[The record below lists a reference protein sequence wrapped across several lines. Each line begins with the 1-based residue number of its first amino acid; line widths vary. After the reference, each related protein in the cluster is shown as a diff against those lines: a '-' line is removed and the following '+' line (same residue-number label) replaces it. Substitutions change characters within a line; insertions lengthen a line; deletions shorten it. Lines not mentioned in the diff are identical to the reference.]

1 VREADLAESWM
12 ISFDLLPKV
21 SRTFALAI
29 AGLRDPLRGCV
40 AVSYLLCRILDT
52 IEDAP
57 GITARQR
64 WEAMEPFLRCLPE
77 ACALPDGWSERI
89 AGLLGPRS
97 APSDLELLEKSD
109 AVLACF
115 AACDPSS
122 RLAMTRW
129 VTEMGK
135 GMVAWSERMGEGEG
149 VLKTLP
155 SLVALD
161 RYCYYIA
168 GTVGHLLTD
177 LFYIHSPSISK
188 VLFYELQED
197 AEAFGLGLQKV
208 NIVKDIRDDLRR
220 GWCFI
225 PLDGL
230 REQGLEPRQLVEEE
244 SGDAAY
250 RAVLPVLAAAAE
262 HLERAFR
269 YLSRMPVEEQE
280 IRLFLAMSL
289 FFAVKTLALVA
300 EEPTALMREEK
311 LKISRG
317 EVASVLALCRMKI
330 NRPKALEAYYREIAK
345 PLGVFAARRGE
356 GR

>member
-1 VREADLAESWM
+1 MRNAAAAESWA

-57 GITARQR
+57 GLSARQR
-64 WEAMEPFLRCLPE
+64 WEAMEPLLVSLPE
-77 ACALPDGWSERI
+77 ACELPTGWRTRVT
-89 AGLLGPRS
+89 GLLGARS
-97 APSDLELLEKSD
+97 APSDLELIEKSH

-122 RLAMTRW
+122 RLSMTRW

-135 GMVAWSERMGEGEG
+135 GMVAWSERMGEG

-168 GTVGHLLTD
+168 GTVGYLLTD

-225 PLDGL
+225 PLDAL
-230 REQGLEPRQLVEEE
+230 KREHLAPEQLVEEGRE
-244 SGDAAY
+244 EAAY
-250 RAVLPVLAAAAE
+250 RAVLPVLATAAG
-262 HLERAFR
+262 HLDRAFR

-300 EEPTALMREEK
+300 QEPRALLREEK

-330 NRPKALEAYYREIAK
+330 NRPQALEAFYRESAAPLAAFAPK
-345 PLGVFAARRGE
+345 P
-356 GR
+356 

>member
-1 VREADLAESWM
+1 MREHELAESWRT
-12 ISFDLLPKV
+12 SFDLLPKV

-52 IEDAP
+52 VEDAP
-57 GITARQR
+57 GLTASQR
-64 WEAMEPFLRCLPE
+64 WEAMEPLLKCLPE
-77 ACALPDGWSERI
+77 ASAPPAGWCEKVT
-89 AGLLGPRS
+89 GLLGPRS
-97 APSDLELLEKSD
+97 APSDLELLEKSP
-109 AVLACF
+109 AVIACF

-230 REQGLEPRQLVEEE
+230 RVAGLEPRQLVEKGREE
-244 SGDAAY
+244 AAY
-250 RAVLPVLAAAAE
+250 RAVLPVLATAAE
-262 HLERAFR
+262 HLERAYR

-289 FFAVKTLALVA
+289 FFAVRTLALVA
-300 EEPTALMREEK
+300 EEPKALLREEK

-317 EVASVLALCRMKI
+317 EVASILALCRMKI
-330 NRPKALEAYYREIAK
+330 NRPQALEAYYREIAA
-345 PLGVFAARRGE
+345 PLHAFVSPRADG
-356 GR
+356 